1 MSILRWRWWRPRG
14 NCCCRSA
21 AGAKVAPTAQ
31 LDDLNQEKTMPR
43 KKKTSATAAAPAA
56 NLATLK
62 IGSHVRC
69 TDDGVSGRIVWA
81 NAVSVK
87 IRWDDGEQVSWRRDS
102 LAGRPIVII
111 DAADEPDRSAAPP
124 NPVETERSQPT
135 TGRAAKR
142 ERRPTAAAVPAVQ
155 ALSPPVGPAAPPTGA
170 GSAGAA
176 APPAAPRKRS
186 GDTGVGKK
194 LSALDAAARVLAEA
208 GGALNCQQMIA
219 AMAAKG
225 YWTSPGGKTP
235 WATLYSAILR
245 ELATQGVQARFV
257 KTQRGQFARNGAV

>member
-1 MSILRWRWWRPRG
+1 
-14 NCCCRSA
+14 
-21 AGAKVAPTAQ
+21 
-31 LDDLNQEKTMPR
+31 MPR

-62 IGSHVRC
+62 IGSRVRC
-69 TDDGVSGRIVWA
+69 TDDGVTGRIIWA

-102 LAGRPIVII
+102 LASRPIAIV
-111 DAADEPDRSAAPP
+111 DAEDQPDRCAARS
-124 NPVETERSQPT
+124 NPVDSERSQPT

-142 ERRPTAAAVPAVQ
+142 EGMPTAAAVPALE
-155 ALSPPVGPAAPPTGA
+155 ALSLPVGPAAPPTCA
-170 GSAGAA
+170 GSDGAV
-176 APPAAPRKRS
+176 APASAPRKCS
-186 GDTGVGKK
+186 GGAGAGKK

-208 GGALNCQQMIA
+208 GSALSCQEMIA

-245 ELATQGVQARFV
+245 ELATKGANARFV
-257 KTQRGQFARNGAV
+257 KTQRGQFACTGAV